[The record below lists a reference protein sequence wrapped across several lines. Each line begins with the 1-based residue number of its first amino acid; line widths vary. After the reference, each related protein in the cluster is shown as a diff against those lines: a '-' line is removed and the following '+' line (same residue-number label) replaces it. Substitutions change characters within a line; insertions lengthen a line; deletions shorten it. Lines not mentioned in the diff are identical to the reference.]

1 MPTFL
6 PISLSFLLIWPLIFG
21 SVVRPCPHKKP
32 CYRQPSGM
40 LDFRSKPQSSQVQF
54 CSSVLRMETFLSSIV
69 TINGQFLTS
78 NTPLLGSVPPVPPHL
93 IHNAMPSCD
102 SLFLMFMVIP
112 PSAILSSTF
121 YSQTYIFWTVSGTD
135 FFSLKCP
142 GFQRKVLFFF
152 LRVVKKLSTA
162 SFQKE
167 YILIAFYMVFN
178 TLLGK

>member
-1 MPTFL
+1 MLYSLLREKVGNSQLVSPHICIGVESGWFLLVKCLYFVFMPTFL
-6 PISLSFLLIWPLIFG
+6 PISLSFLLISPLIFG
-21 SVVRPCPHKKP
+21 SVVPPCPHKKP

-40 LDFRSKPQSSQVQF
+40 LDIRSKPQSSQVQF

-93 IHNAMPSCD
+93 IHNAMPSCG

-121 YSQTYIFWTVSGTD
+121 SSQTY
-135 FFSLKCP
+135 
-142 GFQRKVLFFF
+142 LF
-152 LRVVKKLSTA
+152 
-162 SFQKE
+162 
-167 YILIAFYMVFN
+167 
-178 TLLGK
+178 